1 MSDHERGAYTPQPDA
16 PLSFD
21 PRTSREGRPLP
32 LALIASCIVLATLVV
47 ALFMFYQSGVRRPSD
62 APPPVGTPVDQFRAP
77 PPANGQAPEGLTVVA
92 AAPPSEAPPP
102 PPGVTEKPVERG
114 PNAPV
119 SGQPVSA
126 QPVAAQPV
134 AAPPAAAQPAPTATP
149 AAAPPPAAKPV
160 ATAKAETPARP
171 AAAKPAPAHAAP
183 GATQKSQTDPVG
195 ALLETS
201 KAAKPVKVAAAK
213 PAKAAAEAAPAAAAP
228 AVAKG
233 AAVVQIGAYLSEAQ
247 ATDAWRRVSGL
258 MGGESTGRGRHVE
271 PVDANGATRYRSQFT
286 GFASRV
292 DAVKF
297 CTTLK
302 SKGQDCIVK
311 AAN

>member
-47 ALFMFYQSGVRRPSD
+47 ALFMFYQSGMRRSSE
-62 APPPVGTPVDQFRAP
+62 APTPVGTPVDQFRAP

-92 AAPPSEAPPP
+92 AAPPADAPPP
-102 PPGVTEKPVERG
+102 PAPGVTEKPVERG
-114 PNAPV
+114 ATAPV
-119 SGQPVSA
+119 QT
-126 QPVAAQPV
+126 
-134 AAPPAAAQPAPTATP
+134 PPTPAPA
-149 AAAPPPAAKPV
+149 AAAPPPPPAPPPQRAVAEAPPPPPPAKPV
-160 ATAKAETPARP
+160 VTAKAEPTVHPAPVKAAPTKTP
-171 AAAKPAPAHAAP
+171 AAAH
-183 GATQKSQTDPVG
+183 TDPVG
-195 ALLETS
+195 ALLDTS
-201 KAAKPVKVAAAK
+201 KAAKPLKVATAK
-213 PAKAAAEAAPAAAAP
+213 PAKPVAEPAAAP

-258 MGGESTGRGRHVE
+258 MGGESTGRGRHIE
-271 PVDANGATRYRSQFT
+271 AVDANGATRYRSQFT
-286 GFASRV
+286 GFASRA

-302 SKGQDCIVK
+302 TKNQDCIVK
-311 AAN
+311 SAN

>member
-47 ALFMFYQSGVRRPSD
+47 ALFMFYQSGMRHGSD
-62 APPPVGTPVDQFRAP
+62 APTPVGTPVDQFRAP

-92 AAPPSEAPPP
+92 AAPPAEAPPAPAPGVPEKPVERGSTAPVQAAPTPMPTVAAPPPPPPAPTQRAVVEAPPP
-102 PPGVTEKPVERG
+102 PPATKPVVTAKA
-114 PNAPV
+114 APK
-119 SGQPVSA
+119 PE
-126 QPVAAQPV
+126 PVAH
-134 AAPPAAAQPAPTATP
+134 PAPTKAAP
-149 AAAPPPAAKPV
+149 VKAAAASRA
-160 ATAKAETPARP
+160 
-171 AAAKPAPAHAAP
+171 
-183 GATQKSQTDPVG
+183 DPVG
-195 ALLETS
+195 ALLEP
-201 KAAKPVKVAAAK
+201 AKTAK
-213 PAKAAAEAAPAAAAP
+213 PAKVATAKPAKPVAEPAAAA

-247 ATDAWRRVSGL
+247 ATDAWHRVSGL
-258 MGGESTGRGRHVE
+258 MGGESTGRGRHIE
-271 PVDANGATRYRSQFT
+271 PVEANGSTRYLSQFT
-286 GFASRV
+286 GVASRA

-302 SKGQDCIVK
+302 AKSQDCIVK
-311 AAN
+311 SAN

>member
-47 ALFMFYQSGVRRPSD
+47 ALFMFYQSGMRHGSETPT
-62 APPPVGTPVDQFRAP
+62 PVGTPVDQFRAP

-92 AAPPSEAPPP
+92 AAPPAETPPAPA
-102 PPGVTEKPVERG
+102 PGVTEKPVERG
-114 PNAPV
+114 ATAPV
-119 SGQPVSA
+119 S
-126 QPVAAQPV
+126 
-134 AAPPAAAQPAPTATP
+134 AAPTPVPAS
-149 AAAPPPAAKPV
+149 AAPPPPPASAPRAAVETPPPPPVAKPV
-160 ATAKAETPARP
+160 VVAKAMTPKPEAVVHP
-171 AAAKPAPAHAAP
+171 APAKPAPVKAAAASHA
-183 GATQKSQTDPVG
+183 DPVG
-195 ALLETS
+195 ALLETP

-213 PAKAAAEAAPAAAAP
+213 PAKPVAEPAP

-258 MGGESTGRGRHVE
+258 MGGESTGRGRHIE
-271 PVDANGATRYRSQFT
+271 PVDANGSTRYRSQFT
-286 GFASRV
+286 GFASRA

-302 SKGQDCIVK
+302 AKSQDCIVK
-311 AAN
+311 SAN

>member
-47 ALFMFYQSGVRRPSD
+47 ALFMFYQSGMRHGSD
-62 APPPVGTPVDQFRAP
+62 APTPVGTPVDQFRAP

-92 AAPPSEAPPP
+92 AAPPAETPPP
-102 PPGVTEKPVERG
+102 PAPGVTEKPVERG
-114 PNAPV
+114 ATAPV
-119 SGQPVSA
+119 QPA
-126 QPVAAQPV
+126 PTPMPTV
-134 AAPPAAAQPAPTATP
+134 AAPPPPPPAPVQRTVAEAP
-149 AAAPPPAAKPV
+149 PPPPAAKPV
-160 ATAKAETPARP
+160 VTAKATPKPEPVAH
-171 AAAKPAPAHAAP
+171 PAPAKAASAKP
-183 GATQKSQTDPVG
+183 HTDPVG
-195 ALLETS
+195 ALLETP
-201 KAAKPVKVAAAK
+201 KTAKPTKLAAAKPVKPV
-213 PAKAAAEAAPAAAAP
+213 AAP

-247 ATDAWRRVSGL
+247 ATDAWHRVSGL
-258 MGGESTGRGRHVE
+258 MGGESTGRGRHIE
-271 PVDANGATRYRSQFT
+271 PVEANGSTRYRSQFT
-286 GFASRV
+286 GFASRA

-302 SKGQDCIVK
+302 AKSQDCIVK
-311 AAN
+311 SAN